1 MLFDGGN
8 CGSPLSWLI
17 WDPLLERKEDA
28 RLDEDGKTGPVCFHQ
43 LLLNEVEN
51 AETEVVNIAT
61 KCMLWLLYRMNV
73 PVEVIVLA
81 MEFCQL
87 LDTAGLETEA
97 IAHPLRVPVGE
108 GAPHCRG

>member
-1 MLFDGGN
+1 LLFDGGN

-17 WDPLLERKEDA
+17 WDPLLEHKEDA
-28 RLDEDGKTGPVCFHQ
+28 RLNEGGKTGPVCFHQ
-43 LLLNEVEN
+43 LLLDEVEN
-51 AETEVVNIAT
+51 AETKVVHVAT
-61 KCMLWLLYRMNV
+61 ERMLWLLYRVNV

-81 MEFCQL
+81 MEFRQL

>member
-1 MLFDGGN
+1 MFDGSN

-61 KCMLWLLYRMNV
+61 KRMLWLLYCMNV

-81 MEFCQL
+81 MEFRQL

-97 IAHPLRVPVGE
+97 ITHPLCVPVSE
-108 GAPHCRG
+108 GAPHCHG